1 MNEEQKEEINSYKI
15 QIVLLFIVLIA
26 LIIAFTYLK
35 DLINRVKYNYPSKSD
50 LYKKNYLLS
59 SIFVF
64 LSFGYIIIAYRN
76 YQKRRDNEAFL
87 SLIESILLTI
97 ASLVRLYNVK
107 KNQGRWKDEMC
118 ISELWDI

>member
-107 KNQGRWKDEMC
+107 KNQGR
-118 ISELWDI
+118 

>member
-35 DLINRVKYNYPSKSD
+35 DLITKAKYGYPNKSE
-50 LYKKNYLLS
+50 LYKKNYIIS

-64 LSFGYIIIAYRN
+64 ISFGYIIITYRN

-97 ASLVRLYNVK
+97 ASLVRLYNIK
-107 KNQGRWKDEMC
+107 KNQGR
-118 ISELWDI
+118 